1 MEDRIIRTCKALPA
15 AAVIAALLIPAPA
28 QALARSSNAAR
39 TYLEA
44 RAAAIDGNHTR
55 SAQLLAR
62 LVDGSVANETVT
74 KQALSQAINA
84 GDMKLALRLVR
95 GLPAAETPIEARM
108 LQVGEALR
116 SKNEERAL
124 ALLQDRSEAG
134 DLGFVRPFVQAWTAA
149 DASDQSRALA
159 ALNGVSNANLLAA
172 LAPENRALILLKF
185 RRTAEAQPLVDQ
197 VLKSAGGRESR
208 LRFAFA
214 DAYLAAGDQ
223 ARAAAV
229 LKPLG
234 AAGGRS
240 ADRVLQGKSS
250 GIAIDNSRRAFAEML
265 TVLAAEL
272 NRLRNEKMPI
282 ALSQVAHYAAPE
294 SSAASVMLG
303 LMLARRDR
311 VDEALAALRSVPGD
325 DPLSPQARDAEARAL
340 IGADRQAE
348 ALQVAQRAIS
358 SGNVGV
364 SDYARLGD
372 VLANMKRHEEAAAAY
387 ARAFQYV
394 AHGTPEERW
403 PLLLLQAS
411 ALEEANR
418 WPETRQLLGQALA
431 LAPDEP
437 LILNFLGYA
446 KLERGEDLDAAE
458 AMIRKASALAPDDAS
473 ITDSLGWAVYKRG
486 RTKEAIEILTRAAK
500 GDPTQAEIHEHLG
513 DALYKAGNK
522 FEARY
527 AWSAA
532 LVTAEDE
539 VAARLRAKIETGL
552 TPATAAP

>member
-1 MEDRIIRTCKALPA
+1 MEDRIIRTCKSLPA
-15 AAVIAALLIPAPA
+15 VAAVAALLLPTPAL
-28 QALARSSNAAR
+28 ALARSSNAAR

-44 RAAAIDGNHTR
+44 RASAIDGNHSR
-55 SAQLLAR
+55 AAQLLAR
-62 LVDGSVANETVT
+62 LVDTSAANQTVT
-74 KQALSQAINA
+74 KQALSQAISA

-108 LQVGEALR
+108 LQVAEALR
-116 SKNEERAL
+116 SNDGARAL

-149 DASDQSRALA
+149 DDNDQERALA
-159 ALNGVSNANLLAA
+159 ALNGISSGNLLAA

-197 VLKSAGGRESR
+197 VLKTAAGRESR

-214 DAYLAAGDQ
+214 SAYLSAGDR

-229 LKPLG
+229 LNGLG
-234 AAGGRS
+234 TGLGRS
-240 ADRVLQGKSS
+240 GERVLQGKP
-250 GIAIDNSRRAFAEML
+250 GGVAIDNSRRAFAEML
-265 TVLAAEL
+265 IVLAAEL

-282 ALSQVAHYAAPE
+282 ALSQVARYAAPE
-294 SSAASVMLG
+294 SSASSVMLG

-311 VDEALAALRSVPGD
+311 VDDALVALRSVPDG
-325 DPLSPQARDAEARAL
+325 DPLSLQARDAEVRAL
-340 IGADRQAE
+340 ISAERQAE
-348 ALQVAQRAIS
+348 ALQVAQRAVS
-358 SGNVGV
+358 ADSAGV

-372 VLANMKRHEEAAAAY
+372 VLANMDRHEEAAAAY
-387 ARAFQYV
+387 GRAFQFV
-394 AHGTPEERW
+394 AQGSPEERW

-539 VAARLRAKIETGL
+539 VASRLKAKIESGL